1 MKRLI
6 KNYTTDIPV
15 ERTVAEIQKI
25 LSENG
30 ASAIAIEY
38 HDGAI
43 TDIFFKVKRNG
54 QELPFRLPA
63 KVDGVYQHSGAAKKS
78 GNTPATEQDG
88 DNRPSGLPGASA
100 KPGLRRRSPSS
111 ISNRRSLRRCFC
123 PTSSW
128 QGTRPSLRPWSR
140 TGSSC
145 PESVRR
151 TEIYACWLRPRLN
164 D

>member
-63 KVDGVYQHSGAAKKS
+63 KVDGVYQALWDGKEEWEYSRYGTGWRQQAERIAWRICKTWLEAQITLINLEQAKLEEVFLPYLVMAEGKS
-78 GNTPATEQDG
+78 LFETMEQ
-88 DNRPSGLPGASA
+88 NRFLLPG
-100 KPGLRRRSPSS
+100 KHK
-111 ISNRRSLRRCFC
+111 
-123 PTSSW
+123 
-128 QGTRPSLRPWSR
+128 
-140 TGSSC
+140 
-145 PESVRR
+145 E
-151 TEIYACWLRPRLN
+151 